1 MEELVLLCKIDW
13 YLLLFFFVFVDI
25 LKGKNEIN
33 IENGNGELNL
43 LIEKLKLCKVDIIKK
58 GLVLN
63 F

>member
-13 YLLLFFFVFVDI
+13 YLLLFFFVFVDF
-25 LKGKNEIN
+25 LKGKNEID
-33 IENGNGELNL
+33 IEKDNDELNL
-43 LIEKLKLCKVDIIKK
+43 LIEILKLCKVDIIKI